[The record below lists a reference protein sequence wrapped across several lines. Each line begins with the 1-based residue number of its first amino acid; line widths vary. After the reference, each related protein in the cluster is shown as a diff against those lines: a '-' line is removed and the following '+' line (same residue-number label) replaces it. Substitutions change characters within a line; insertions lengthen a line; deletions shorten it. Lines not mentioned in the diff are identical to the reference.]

1 MDKYEMISILWVERQ
16 DGANVVV
23 EAPYATASEGDLVLF
38 ENDIPTFLRIYDIAT
53 CYGVVKAKVNE
64 YSGSPVVD
72 MLRETTKYYKAKGV
86 YSPRWTEKVEED
98 ESSGS

>member
-38 ENDIPTFLRIYDIAT
+38 ENDIAT

-64 YSGSPVVD
+64 YSGSPVVA
-72 MLRETTKYYKAKGV
+72 MLRDTTKYYKVRGV
-86 YSPRWTEKVEED
+86 YAPKWLEGKSD

>member
-1 MDKYEMISILWVERQ
+1 MDKYEMISVLWVERQ

-38 ENDIPTFLRIYDIAT
+38 ENDIATFLRGDDIAT

-64 YSGSPVVD
+64 YKGSPVVA
-72 MLRETTKYYKAKGV
+72 MLRDTTKYYKARGV
-86 YSPRWTEKVEED
+86 YTPKWLEGKSD

>member
-1 MDKYEMISILWVERQ
+1 MDKYELISILWVERQ
-16 DGANVVV
+16 DGVDVVV

-38 ENDIPTFLRIYDIAT
+38 ENDIATFLRRDDIAT

-64 YSGSPVVD
+64 YSGSPVVA
-72 MLRETTKYYKAKGV
+72 MLRETTKYYKARCV
-86 YSPRWTEKVEED
+86 YAPKWLEEKTD